1 MRKTAEPSPPP
12 LDGHCLHDECC
23 SAGGAAVDG
32 VAQSF
37 SSFLP
42 TSKPIPKGAVSL
54 IAKVYTLFLLNKK
67 PFLSDFATF
76 ELQRR
81 YRNAG
86 DVFAALRDNV
96 SFCVTFL
103 INPDGHKPDTNSK

>member
-1 MRKTAEPSPPP
+1 M
-12 LDGHCLHDECC
+12 
-23 SAGGAAVDG
+23 DG

-67 PFLSDFATF
+67 PFLSLGGWDWEEVLGACTVA
-76 ELQRR
+76 QR
-81 YRNAG
+81 
-86 DVFAALRDNV
+86 
-96 SFCVTFL
+96 
-103 INPDGHKPDTNSK
+103 